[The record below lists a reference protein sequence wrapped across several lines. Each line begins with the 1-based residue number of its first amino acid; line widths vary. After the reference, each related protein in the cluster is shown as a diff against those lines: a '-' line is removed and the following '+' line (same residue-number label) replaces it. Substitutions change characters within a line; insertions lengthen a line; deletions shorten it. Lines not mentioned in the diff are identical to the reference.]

1 MAVSQSLSVTEV
13 SGSVNTTANT
23 SQVRILWQST
33 QTGDSWNGYTR
44 TAKYYVSINGGA
56 ETEYS
61 VSYTLPQ
68 NSTKTIVDTTITINH
83 RNDGSG
89 SVSVRT
95 WMDTSISAGVVQKSK
110 TLNLTTIPRASTIT
124 AAYAVTLG
132 NNCKIIFTPA
142 SASFYYKIHFS
153 LGTWNYITAAFR
165 PSVTSA
171 YTYTEYT
178 IPMDVASNFPNDPS
192 GTMTATL
199 YTYSDSG
206 ATQVGSASTAQF
218 TVTLPNNATT
228 KPSVTMSL
236 SPVTPYAKFSSLY
249 LKGISKVKA
258 TFGGSGKYGASISAY
273 SLQAEGGGHTEAS
286 ISNTHTSNI
295 LAQSGEVKII
305 GWASDSREY
314 GNSIEKKITVIPY
327 VAPYISPSSGYKKVI
342 CERCTS
348 GGTASDSGAYLHI
361 KGTRN
366 YTKINTNGIV
376 NTCAVRCRI
385 KPEGGSWSHNSG
397 EGVDVLKATNT
408 STDNFDLVL
417 PDITLSTT
425 LTYVVELNIT
435 DDTGLSSYI
444 EFRIPSESADFD
456 LREGGKG
463 AAFGK
468 PATKENFLECELDAQ
483 FNNRAYF
490 SSLSLMET
498 EIEVGG
504 DDNTYYPVYVKHG
517 EGYRNTNT
525 QPVFLGLGKMLD
537 TKSGDWEGNHSSYT
551 SSISM
556 AWLYRVAT
564 WDGNGE
570 YIIPIYKREGF
581 AKLLAHI
588 AGFGELLHGVVLY
601 LRGGGA
607 TYRLV
612 SSVPIEP
619 RVYLDSTN
627 ISTNP
632 TYPVVVSP
640 RGYVGN
646 LGIQFTNGI
655 VEDFVVEQGTS
666 DIWEYRKWY
675 SGKVECWGKWAVG
688 MYLKNEFGSLFYNKV
703 DAHTFPSG
711 LFTSAPKCQVTAECR
726 GTDVWAWIGVASE
739 ATKDYAPAVV
749 FFRPTKVEDA
759 VGYNILYYAI
769 GTWK

>member
-13 SGSVNTTANT
+13 PGSVNTTANT

-110 TLNLTTIPRASTIT
+110 TINLTTIPRASAIT

-132 NNCKIIFTPA
+132 NSCKIVFTPA
-142 SASFYYKIHFS
+142 SASFYYKVKFAI
-153 LGTWNYITAAFR
+153 GTWNYTTQAFK
-165 PSVTSA
+165 PGTTSP
-171 YTYTEYT
+171 YTYTGYP
-178 IPMDVASNFPNDPS
+178 IPLDVATNFPNNPS

-206 ATQVGSASTAQF
+206 ATQVGSASQAQF
-218 TVTLPNNATT
+218 TVTLPENDAT
-228 KPSVTMSL
+228 KPSFTMSI

-258 TFGGSGKYGASISAY
+258 TFSGSGKYGSSIGAY
-273 SLQAEGGGHTEAS
+273 SLFVDGGGHTNAVL
-286 ISNTHTSNI
+286 SNTHTSNV
-295 LAQSGEVKII
+295 LSQSGEVRVI
-305 GWASDSREY
+305 GYVSDSRGY
-314 GNSIEKKITVIPY
+314 GSNKTEKINVIAY
-327 VAPYISPSSGYKKVI
+327 ETPYISPSSGYKKVL
-342 CERCTS
+342 CERCKVD
-348 GGTASDSGAYLHI
+348 GTVSDSGTYLHV

-385 KPEGGSWSHNSG
+385 KPEGGNWSHNSG
-397 EGVDVLKATNT
+397 EGVDVLTGANT

-417 PDITLSTT
+417 PNIILSTA

-444 EFRIPSESADFD
+444 EFRIPSEAVDFE
-456 LREGGKG
+456 LREGGRG

-468 PATKENFLECELDAQ
+468 HSTKENFLECELDAQ

-490 SSLSLMET
+490 NSLSFMET

-525 QPVFLGLGKMLD
+525 QPVFLGLGKMLE
-537 TKSGDWEGNHSSYT
+537 TKSGNWEGNHASYT

-570 YIIPIYKREGF
+570 YIIPLYKNEQF

-588 AGFGELLHGVVLY
+588 GGIGELINGVILY

-619 RVYLDSTN
+619 RVCLDSTD
-627 ISTNP
+627 ISANP
-632 TYPVVVSP
+632 SYPFVVSP
-640 RGYVGN
+640 RGYEGN
-646 LGIQFTNGI
+646 KGINFTNGI
-655 VEDFVVEQGTS
+655 VADFVTEQGTS
-666 DIWEYRKWY
+666 GIWEYRKWH
-675 SGKVECWGKWAVG
+675 SGKVECWGKWLIGV
-688 MYLKNEFGSLFYNKV
+688 LLTNQWGSLYCSRV
-703 DAHTFPSG
+703 DAYPFPSG
-711 LFTSAPKCQVTAECR
+711 LFTSAPNCQVTLECR
-726 GTDVWAWIGVASE
+726 DTTEWAWLSMAGE
-739 ATKDYAPAVV
+739 TTKDYAPAVLLCS
-749 FFRPTKVEDA
+749 A
-759 VGYNILYYAI
+759 VRVATATGYNIFYYAV
-769 GTWK
+769 GRWK